1 MELLRYC
8 ISWILTH
15 EEIYINNIPC
25 EKKGAVKMS
34 GAIREAV
41 ELLEVLPPKDQ
52 DFAVEFLKKMV
63 LAWDP
68 DYTRVTPAERKALDE
83 AEKDIAEHGTIPHE
97 TINWD

>member
-1 MELLRYC
+1 
-8 ISWILTH
+8 
-15 EEIYINNIPC
+15 
-25 EKKGAVKMS
+25 MS

-97 TINWD
+97 AINWD

>member
-1 MELLRYC
+1 
-8 ISWILTH
+8 
-15 EEIYINNIPC
+15 
-25 EKKGAVKMS
+25 MS

-83 AEKDIAEHGTIPHE
+83 AEKDIEEQGTVPHE
-97 TINWD
+97 AINWD

>member
-1 MELLRYC
+1 
-8 ISWILTH
+8 
-15 EEIYINNIPC
+15 
-25 EKKGAVKMS
+25 MS

-52 DFAVEFLKKMV
+52 AFAVEFLKKMV

-83 AEKDIAEHGTIPHE
+83 AEKDIEEQGTVPHGA
-97 TINWD
+97 INWD